1 SQQETTMSGT
11 QTIGQGG
18 DTLCSMS
25 RNWWAF
31 VLRGVLALVLAV
43 LAFLMP
49 AEALL
54 ALTLVYGAFSL
65 VDGGFSLLA
74 AVRKIR
80 RGRRW
85 GWFAFRGVVGIVAG
99 IVVLV
104 VPLVA
109 TWGLAIFLWPSIAVW
124 SLLTAWAQVFAA
136 GRLRKE
142 IRGEIWLML
151 SGLLSIALSSVLVWL
166 LFTRPA
172 ETFLAMGWVLGA
184 YAAFLGMF
192 LIFLGLRLRRNQ
204 SECKTDGSNAPAGVT
219 A

>member
-1 SQQETTMSGT
+1 MDESQVSK
-11 QTIGQGG
+11 QGG
-18 DTLCSMS
+18 DPLCSMS
-25 RNWWAF
+25 RNWWTF

-54 ALTLVYGAFSL
+54 ALALLYGAFSL
-65 VDGGFSLLA
+65 VDGGFSLVA

-85 GWFAFRGVVGIVAG
+85 GWLGFRGVVGIITGV
-99 IVVLV
+99 VVLV

-109 TWGLAIFLWPSIAVW
+109 TWVLAIFLWASIAVW
-124 SLLTAWAQVFAA
+124 AALVGGFELITAW
-136 GRLRKE
+136 RLRKE

-151 SGLLSIALSSVLVWL
+151 SGLLSLALSGVAVWL

-172 ETFLAMGWVLGA
+172 EAFLAMGWVVGA
-184 YAAFLGMF
+184 YATFLGVF
-192 LIFLGLRLRRNQ
+192 LILLGMRLRRNKI
-204 SECKTDGSNAPAGVT
+204 ECKAEDADAISGADA
-219 A
+219 

>member
-1 SQQETTMSGT
+1 MA
-11 QTIGQGG
+11 
-18 DTLCSMS
+18 CW
-25 RNWWAF
+25 RWY
-31 VLRGVLALVLAV
+31 LAV

-85 GWFAFRGVVGIVAG
+85 GWFAFRGVVGIVTG

-109 TWGLAIFLWPSIAVW
+109 TWVLAIFLWTSIAVW
-124 SLLTAWAQVFAA
+124 SMLTGWAEVFAA
-136 GRLRKE
+136 WRLRKE

-151 SGLLSIALSSVLVWL
+151 SGLRVSDGLCKRWL
-166 LFTRPA
+166 LTRKQ
-172 ETFLAMGWVLGA
+172 TH
-184 YAAFLGMF
+184 
-192 LIFLGLRLRRNQ
+192 
-204 SECKTDGSNAPAGVT
+204 
-219 A
+219 